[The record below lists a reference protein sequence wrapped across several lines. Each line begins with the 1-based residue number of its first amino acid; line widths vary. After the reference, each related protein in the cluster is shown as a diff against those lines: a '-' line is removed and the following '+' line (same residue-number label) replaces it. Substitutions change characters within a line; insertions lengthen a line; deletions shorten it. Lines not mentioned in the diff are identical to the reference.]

1 MDIAAAKLE
10 LIKLLLDTNDVKII
24 EAIKNVFESNKKNVW
39 DALSTEEQEAI
50 DFKIL
55 EENRGDQVEL

>member
-1 MDIAAAKLE
+1 MDIAVAKLD
-10 LIKLLLDTNDVKII
+10 LIKLLLETNDSKII

-39 DALSTEEQEAI
+39 NELSTEEQEAI

>member
-24 EAIKNVFESNKKNVW
+24 EAIINVFESNKKNVW